1 MNMDIETYQERIR
14 KLHTRIKEGKHRDEQ
29 GIRDE
34 IRALYIDMAGSIRA
48 LSKAQETLRE
58 IAQEFK
64 QRQTTPSDVG
74 RFYSFVKSTTSAE
87 LDLATLIDRAWNC
100 IVMEDFDEARKT
112 LKHIFDIDPDNI
124 KGLCYMGLVLVELER
139 YDEAMLFLQKVLV
152 KDPGNPFALN
162 NLGYIC
168 YKKGIWG
175 EAIEHL
181 VKAANQNKD
190 RTAALYANYYLG
202 LVYFERSM
210 IPDAIKF
217 FTRALQM
224 GPNLQVAYYYL
235 GLSETKRYEFKDAVI
250 YFRKAVTIDKDSR
263 YGRLAAEELG
273 KIEPLTDPDKT
284 MNTRT
289 KDRKPE
295 SADGSA

>member
-1 MNMDIETYQERIR
+1 MSKDIEAYQERLR
-14 KLHTRIKEGKHRDEQ
+14 KLRARVKEGKNSDEH

-34 IRALYIDMAGSIRA
+34 VRSLYIDIAGSIRA
-48 LSKAQETLRE
+48 LSKVQETLRE

-64 QRQTTPSDVG
+64 QRRVSQSDVG

-112 LKHIFDIDPDNI
+112 LKHILDIDPENI
-124 KGLCYMGLVLVELER
+124 KGLCYMGLVLVEVER
-139 YDEAMLFLQKVLV
+139 YDEAMMFLQRVLV

-162 NLGYIC
+162 NLGFIC

-181 VKAANQNKD
+181 VKAANQSKD

-202 LVYFERSM
+202 LVYYERSM

-235 GLSETKRYEFKDAVI
+235 GLSEVKRYEFKDAVN
-250 YFRKAVTIDKDSR
+250 YFKKAVAIDKDSR
-263 YGRLAAEELG
+263 YGRLAEEEIKKIKPIAEPDRTMG
-273 KIEPLTDPDKT
+273 TRPTDSDEQT
-284 MNTRT
+284 
-289 KDRKPE
+289 
-295 SADGSA
+295 DGST